1 MRKFTDYREYL
12 QMSAI
17 KLPEQMVLDF
27 IRNRNINLFIIA
39 SYHLWL
45 SRKHYKITKKEFIKY
60 LKVNTNLSSSHITK
74 LLNEWK
80 VKPYILYEEETD
92 TFSIKENYEIYYDR
106 NPVVEGFN
114 QSLIFNVA
122 EFKYTGNK
130 LRNFLYCEIMHRPSI
145 HSISRDIIY
154 KVTKLSKETQR
165 KAEIQFNVNKTEQ
178 YVELKENEFKKEN
191 KLVNHNIKKSDKKD
205 NVFYAQQVNVY
216 SYKNLTGRTRAG
228 QRGKVYQ
235 HQHKFRPVNF
245 NDGYDTTSVFVYTN
259 EYISNNEK
267 VLYPSQLYDVEKHLK
282 YIDKKPKVV
291 KEESKMV
298 IRQIIVPEEY
308 DYTSEQYRLPN
319 GDIDYGYEDNEH
331 NLINYKRKEKIA
343 VDSHVSNC
351 VDDVLAEMLA
361 KFAK

>member
-1 MRKFTDYREYL
+1 MRKYTDYKEYL
-12 QMSAI
+12 QVSAI

-27 IRNRNINLFIIA
+27 IRNRNINLFTIA

-45 SRKHYKITKKEFIKY
+45 SRKHYNIKRKEFIKY

-74 LLNEWK
+74 LLNDWK
-80 VKPYILYEEETD
+80 NKPYILYEKETD
-92 TFSIKENYEIYYDR
+92 TFSIKENYETYYER
-106 NPVVEGFN
+106 NPVVEGFK

-130 LRNFLYCEIMHRPSI
+130 LRNFLYCEIMHRPGI
-145 HSISRDIIY
+145 HSISRDTIY
-154 KVTKLSKETQR
+154 KITKLSKETQ
-165 KAEIQFNVNKTEQ
+165 KNAEIQFGVNKTEQ
-178 YVELKENEFKKEN
+178 FVELKELDFKKEN
-191 KLVNHNIKKSDKKD
+191 KLVNHYIKKSDKKD
-205 NVFYAQQVNVY
+205 NIFYAQQVNVY

-235 HQHKFRPVNF
+235 HQHKFIPVNF
-245 NDGYDTTSVFVYTN
+245 SDWYDTKGVFVYTN
-259 EYISNNEK
+259 EYIKANEK

-282 YIDKKPKVV
+282 YIDKKPKVE
-291 KEESKMV
+291 KEEKMV
-298 IRQIIVPEEY
+298 IRQIVVPEEE

-343 VDSHVSNC
+343 VDSHVGNC
-351 VDDVLAEMLA
+351 VDDFLADL
-361 KFAK
+361 FN